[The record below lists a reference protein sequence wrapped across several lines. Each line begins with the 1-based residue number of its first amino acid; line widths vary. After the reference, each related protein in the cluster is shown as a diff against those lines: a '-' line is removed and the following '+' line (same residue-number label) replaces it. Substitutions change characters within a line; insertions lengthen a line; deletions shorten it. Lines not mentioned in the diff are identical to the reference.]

1 MHFTPQKHKS
11 DKVGALYNPNYMD
24 GALFNPNYIDPRRS
38 GEAQGDGA
46 AGVSTN
52 YGIHKQR
59 SPYDDGQ
66 PGPAILA

>member
-1 MHFTPQKHKS
+1 M
-11 DKVGALYNPNYMD
+11 DGATYNPNY
-24 GALFNPNYIDPRRS
+24 LDPRRL
-38 GEAQGDGA
+38 GDEGGDGA